1 MALEGNDVSDKCAYV
16 CSLYVRA
23 CVRWSVSTSRRRR
36 PTKINTDRTRLPSAA
51 ASWHST
57 RSWSTDR
64 HAARSVRR
72 RQASPTRR
80 LPCSPAPSPPDV
92 WLAWLADSSTS
103 WARLHADARPPE
115 KDIVV
120 WARTTTTSLTRL
132 TSVTTDRQARP
143 IDGSAA
149 CWPSRRGWL
158 ALQLAQ
164 IAAC

>member
-1 MALEGNDVSDKCAYV
+1 MAERTWIYTPVRRHVTDMALGGNDVSDKCAYV

-92 WLAWLADSSTS
+92 WLAGWQT
-103 WARLHADARPPE
+103 ARLAGPGCTQTLGRRKRISLSGRVQPPH
-115 KDIVV
+115 
-120 WARTTTTSLTRL
+120 
-132 TSVTTDRQARP
+132 P
-143 IDGSAA
+143 
-149 CWPSRRGWL
+149 
-158 ALQLAQ
+158 
-164 IAAC
+164 